1 MIIWPF
7 PSIDDVYL
15 PTTVYRFLLVS
26 LTIEN
31 ILGEMTI
38 CQRRKKLEEMA
49 QGNGLSDAY
58 TATLTRLKAQG
69 GSRAGLGLK
78 ALMWV
83 LYSERPLRVEELCH
97 ALGVE
102 IGSEDLDLENIPE
115 SQTLLSSCLGLITV
129 DVSSSTIRLV
139 HFTLQEY
146 LLRDPALFH
155 SSHSTISETCL
166 TYLNFGLVRNLSPTL
181 DSAPSAMPLLE
192 YASLY
197 WGKHTRLEMTEN
209 VKTLALRLLD
219 RFDEHISAQLL
230 LLSYE
235 RHNFLRL
242 GFDKAEGPA
251 GFTGLHGVAYL
262 GIVEVVAAVLRMK
275 EWDVNG
281 VDCTGSTALTWAAL
295 RGQQEVVKALL
306 EREDVNPNKADT
318 KHGRTPISW
327 AAGNG
332 HEGIVKVL
340 LERKDVNPNKADI
353 KHGRTPLSWAAGN
366 GHKGVVKVLLEREDV
381 NLDQADTQYGR
392 VPLSWAAGS
401 GHEEVVKTLL
411 EREGINPDNADSK
424 DGRTPLSLAAG
435 RGREGVVKILLER
448 EDVDPEKEDAQNG
461 RVPLSWAAGCG
472 HERVVK
478 ILLEQEDVD
487 PNRGDTKFGRTPLSW
502 AAERGRER
510 AVKVLLEQ
518 KSVNPDYAD
527 AKCGRTPLSWAAEK
541 GREGVVKLLLE
552 REDVNPDQADTEH
565 GRVPLSW
572 AAGKG
577 HQRVVKVLLQ
587 REDVNPN
594 HADSNGRTP
603 LSRAAEKG
611 HEGVVKLLLE
621 KKDVNPDQAD
631 TLCGQTP
638 LSWAAEKGHEGVVKL
653 LLEREDVNPDRT
665 DTKYGRKPLLWAT
678 RNRHEE
684 IVKMLS
690 ERGDFRHSPMPDSK
704 NQSLPPLAP
713 SEGHDGVARSLP
725 ECDDVDSDKANHGG
739 QAFFKPSAQ
748 PPDEFMMEMQLG
760 SHDPNADLIS
770 LHSQRDLPP
779 AAHDDPRRLLD
790 PQDSISISADRGPS
804 TQSPWWSQPLSIW
817 PLKLCC
823 GRRKTKTQP
832 SNT

>member
-102 IGSEDLDLENIPE
+102 IGSTDLDLENIPE
-115 SQTLLSSCLGLITV
+115 SQTLLSSCLGLITI

-155 SSHSTISETCL
+155 SPHSTISETCL

-181 DSAPSAMPLLE
+181 DSAPSKMPLLE

-197 WGKHTRLEMTEN
+197 WGKHTRMEMTEG

-219 RFDEHISAQLL
+219 RFDEHISAKLL
-230 LLSYE
+230 LLGYE

-242 GFDKAEGPA
+242 GFNKAEGPV

-262 GIVEVVAAVLRMK
+262 GIMELVAAVLRMK

-281 VDCTGSTALTWAAL
+281 ADCTGSTALTWAAL
-295 RGQQEVVKALL
+295 RGQQEVVRVLL
-306 EREDVNPNKADT
+306 ERGDVNPNRADT
-318 KHGRTPISW
+318 KHGRTPLSW

-340 LERKDVNPNKADI
+340 LERKNVNP
-353 KHGRTPLSWAAGN
+353 
-366 GHKGVVKVLLEREDV
+366 
-381 NLDQADTQYGR
+381 DQVDSQYGR
-392 VPLSWAAGS
+392 VPLAWAAGS

-411 EREGINPDNADSK
+411 EREGINPDNAGIK

-448 EDVDPEKEDAQNG
+448 EDVDPEKEDTQNG

-472 HERVVK
+472 HEKVVK
-478 ILLEQEDVD
+478 ILLEREDVN
-487 PNRGDTKFGRTPLSW
+487 PNRGDTKYGRTPLSW

-510 AVKVLLEQ
+510 VVKVLLEQ
-518 KSVNPDYAD
+518 KGVNPDDAD
-527 AKCGRTPLSWAAEK
+527 TIYGRTPLSWAAEK
-541 GREGVVKLLLE
+541 GREGVVNILLE
-552 REDVNPDQADTEH
+552 REDVNPEKGDIQN

-577 HQRVVKVLLQ
+577 HQRVVKVFVQ
-587 REDVNPN
+587 REDVNPD

-611 HEGVVKLLLE
+611 HEGVARLLLE
-621 KKDVNPDQAD
+621 QKDVNPDQAD

-638 LSWAAEKGHEGVVKL
+638 LSWAAEKGHEGVVRL

-678 RNRHEE
+678 RNKHEE

-690 ERGDFRHSPMPDSK
+690 ERDDVRQSSMPDSK
-704 NQSLPPLAP
+704 SQSLPPLAP
-713 SEGHDGVARSLP
+713 SEGHAGVARSLP
-725 ECDDVDSDKANHGG
+725 EWDDVDSDKANHGG

-748 PPDEFMMEMQLG
+748 PADEFVMEMQLG

-770 LHSQRDLPP
+770 LHGQRDLPS
-779 AAHDDPRRLLD
+779 AAHDEPRRLLD

-804 TQSPWWSQPLSIW
+804 TRSPWWSQPLSIW
-817 PLKLCC
+817 PLKLCRR
-823 GRRKTKTQP
+823 RRKTKTHP

>member
-1 MIIWPF
+1 MSTIIGRF
-7 PSIDDVYL
+7 PSINDVYL

-26 LTIEN
+26 LTIEA
-31 ILGEMTI
+31 ILGEITI
-38 CQRRKKLEEMA
+38 RRRRMKLEEMA

-58 TATLTRLKAQG
+58 TATLIRLKAQNG
-69 GSRAGLGLK
+69 NRARLGLK

-102 IGSEDLDLENIPE
+102 IGSADLDLENIPE

-155 SSHSTISETCL
+155 SPHSTIAEVCL
-166 TYLNFGLVRNLSPTL
+166 TYLNFGPVRDLSPTCDL
-181 DSAPSAMPLLE
+181 APTTMPLLE

-197 WGKHTRLEMTEN
+197 WGKHTRMETTEN
-209 VKTLALRLLD
+209 VKNLALRLLN

-235 RHNFLRL
+235 RHNFLRP
-242 GFDKAEGPA
+242 GFDKAEGPV

-262 GIVEVVAAVLRMK
+262 GIMELVAAVLGAK

-281 VDCTGSTALTWAAL
+281 ADCTGSTALTWAAL
-295 RGQQEVVKALL
+295 RGQQEVVRVLL
-306 EREDVNPNKADT
+306 ERGDVNPNQADT
-318 KHGRTPISW
+318 KHGRTPLSW

-340 LERKDVNPNKADI
+340 LERKDVNLNQADI

-366 GHKGVVKVLLEREDV
+366 GHKGIVKVLLEREDV
-381 NLDQADTQYGR
+381 NPDQEDTRYRR
-392 VPLSWAAGS
+392 VPLAWAAGS

-411 EREGINPDNADSK
+411 EREGIDPDNADSK

-448 EDVDPEKEDAQNG
+448 KDVDPEKGDIRNG

-478 ILLEQEDVD
+478 ILLEREDVD
-487 PNRGDTKFGRTPLSW
+487 PNRGDTKYGRTPLSW

-518 KSVNPDYAD
+518 KDVHPDHAD
-527 AKCGRTPLSWAAEK
+527 TKYGRTPLSWAAEK

-552 REDVNPDQADTEH
+552 REDVNPDQADAEY

-577 HQRVVKVLLQ
+577 HQRVVKMLLQ
-587 REDVNPN
+587 REGVNPN
-594 HADSNGRTP
+594 HADTKFRTP
-603 LSRAAEKG
+603 LSRAAER
-611 HEGVVKLLLE
+611 
-621 KKDVNPDQAD
+621 
-631 TLCGQTP
+631 
-638 LSWAAEKGHEGVVKL
+638 GHEGVVKL
-653 LLEREDVNPDRT
+653 LLEREDVNPNHT
-665 DTKYGRKPLLWAT
+665 DTKYGRTPLEWAS
-678 RNRHEE
+678 RNKHEG
-684 IVKMLS
+684 IVKMLL
-690 ERGDFRHSPMPDSK
+690 ERDNVRPSSMPDSE

-713 SEGHDGVARSLP
+713 SEGHDGVARALP
-725 ECDDVDSDKANHGG
+725 QWDDVDSDKVSHGS
-739 QAFFKPSAQ
+739 QTFLKPPAQ
-748 PPDEFMMEMQLG
+748 PADEFVVEMHLG
-760 SHDPNADLIS
+760 SHDPNPDVIS
-770 LHSQRDLPP
+770 LHGQPDLPP
-779 AAHDDPRRLLD
+779 AAHDAPRRVLD
-790 PQDSISISADRGPS
+790 PQDSVAMSADPSPS
-804 TQSPWWSQPLSIW
+804 TKSPWWPQPFSIW
-817 PLKLCC
+817 PLKLCYR
-823 GRRKTKTQP
+823 RRKTKTHP